1 MTAAPSK
8 RSPWRFSGTDGLLT
22 RRRDGPKNPDATT
35 YGAAAPV
42 AAASGASLSDAAASK
57 VRVLQRKDGYVEVR
71 DEQGNQGWV
80 AAESV
85 R

>member
-1 MTAAPSK
+1 MVQEKKEDAPRVERLYSAELTQK
-8 RSPWRFSGTDGLLT
+8 VQLRSAPES
-22 RRRDGPKNPDATT
+22 
-35 YGAAAPV
+35 AAAPV